1 MKAAGCIAMHG
12 LAEELGQGP
21 GQKCLSSPPPSAVV
35 KEIRKRVVD
44 AQHAQRI
51 MGGKV
56 TEAVLVARSCI
67 IWA

>member
-1 MKAAGCIAMHG
+1 MHG

-51 MGGKV
+51 IMIMGGKV

-67 IWA
+67 I